1 MKLSLKWL
9 GDHVDLA
16 GIDPDVIAR
25 ELTMKTA
32 LIEGVTRLG
41 ADLAQVRV
49 AHVVHREK
57 HPNADRLSF
66 CRVDAGAGE
75 IEVVCG
81 APNVKAGQKICFA
94 AAGVTLPDGLK
105 LEKRKIRGVVS
116 AGMVLSE
123 RELGLSEEHEGI
135 LVLDSPAPAG
145 TPVRDVLPGGNVIEV
160 PNTGITSRPDLWG
173 HRGMA
178 RELGA
183 ILERDL
189 LPLDLGAE
197 PPKAKP
203 EVEVV
208 VEARDLCPRYLGWAI
223 GGVKVLPSPAWL
235 RRRLE
240 DVGQRSINNVVD
252 LTNFVQLECG
262 QPLHA
267 FDRRRVAKGR
277 IVVRRARAGERVTT
291 LDGVERTLPEGA
303 CVIADPERALAIAGV
318 MGLGNS
324 EVGADTTEILLEV
337 ANFEQTA
344 IRKTSLA
351 LDLRTESAVRFSKGL
366 DAEGVPGAAR
376 RFLRLLQE
384 ICPGAKPL
392 GGWCDVHG
400 PPRPLPSIR
409 SAVDFIPRRLGISL
423 PPERVDT
430 ILRRLGFDVVRAR
443 DTLTV
448 KVPSWRA
455 GLDVSR
461 PEDLVEEVG
470 RILGYDKLPPL
481 PLAGR
486 LDPVPEEPERVAR
499 RRVRHALSAECG
511 FAEIFFYPFTTAEEC
526 AKAAVEPG
534 RLKLSNAQQPGL
546 DLLVTSLVP
555 KILAACALNL
565 KYRDEALLYVVA
577 PVFLK
582 EEAAKG
588 LPRET
593 ERIGIAVAR
602 RGGGNPVYAI
612 KGAVEAVARAFR
624 IAGAR
629 IEQREG
635 PRWLHPGRS
644 ARLVCGPKEFGWFG
658 EVHPNVARAF
668 DFDLGVAV
676 AELDL
681 EALRAAQGGPTRVK
695 PISRF
700 PAVKYDV
707 AVVVDRTTPVQEV
720 EDALLRADPALVREV
735 RLFDAYEGPNL
746 PAGKRSLAFSLVFG
760 SFEKTLEPMDVE
772 RLRGQVAAALG
783 ARGWTLR
790 S

>member
-1 MKLSLKWL
+1 MRLSCAWL
-9 GDHVDLA
+9 ADHVDLKGLA
-16 GIDPDVIAR
+16 PAAVAESINLHVAEVEEPKDPWPGVVVADVLAVKR
-25 ELTMKTA
+25 HPDAEKLS
-32 LIEGVTRLG
+32 LVTVETG
-41 ADLAQVRV
+41 SGQ
-49 AHVVHREK
+49 
-57 HPNADRLSF
+57 
-66 CRVDAGAGE
+66 

-81 APNVKAGQKICFA
+81 APNVKALQKICFA
-94 AAGVTLPDGLK
+94 AAGVTLPNGLK

-145 TPVRDVLPGGNVIEV
+145 TPVRDVLPGGNVIEI

-183 ILERDL
+183 ILDRDL

-203 EVEVV
+203 EVEVA
-208 VEARDLCPRYLGWAI
+208 VEARDLCSRYLGWAI
-223 GGVKVLPSPAWL
+223 GGVRVGPSPAWL
-235 RRRLE
+235 KRRLE
-240 DVGQRSINNVVD
+240 DVGQRSINNIVD

-277 IVVRRARAGERVTT
+277 IVVRRARAGERVKT
-291 LDGVERTLPEGA
+291 LDGVERALPEGA

-318 MGLGNS
+318 MGLSNS
-324 EVGADTTEILLEV
+324 EVAADTTEIVLEV
-337 ANFEQTA
+337 ANFEQTS

-351 LDLRTESAVRFSKGL
+351 LDLRTDSAVRFSKGL
-366 DAEGVPGAAR
+366 DAEGVSGAAR
-376 RFLRLLQE
+376 RFLRLLKE
-384 ICPGAKPL
+384 TCPGAKPQ
-392 GGWCDVHG
+392 GGWCDVSG

-409 SAVDFIPRRLGISL
+409 LAADFIPRRLGISL

-443 DTLTV
+443 DVLTV

-470 RILGYDKLPPL
+470 RIHGYDKLPPV
-481 PLAGR
+481 PLAGH

-499 RRVRHALSAECG
+499 RRVRQALSAACG
-511 FAEIFFYPFTTAEEC
+511 LAEIHAYPFTTAEEC

-534 RLKLSNAQQPGL
+534 RLRLSNAQQPGL

-555 KILAACALNL
+555 KVLAACASNL
-565 KYRDEALLYVVA
+565 KYRDEAALYLVA

-582 EEAAKG
+582 EEGAKG
-588 LPRET
+588 LPHET
-593 ERIGIAVAR
+593 ERIAIAVAR
-602 RGGGNPVYAI
+602 RGGANPVYAV
-612 KGAVEAVARAFR
+612 KGAVEALLRAFR
-624 IAGAR
+624 IASAR
-629 IEQREG
+629 IDQQVG
-635 PRWLHPGRS
+635 PGWLHPGRS
-644 ARLVCGPKEFGWFG
+644 ARLGRGPKEFGWFG

-668 DFDLGVAV
+668 DFDATVAV
-676 AELDL
+676 AEIDL
-681 EALRAAQGGPTRVK
+681 EALRAAQGVTARMK

-707 AVVVDRTTPVQEV
+707 AVVVDRTTPAQEV
-720 EDALLRADPALVREV
+720 EDVLLRADPALVREV

-760 SFEKTLEPMDVE
+760 SFEKTLEPPDVD
-772 RLRGQVAAALG
+772 RLRAQVASALA

>member
-1 MKLSLKWL
+1 MRLSFAWL
-9 GDHVDLA
+9 ADHVDLK
-16 GIDPDVIAR
+16 G
-25 ELTMKTA
+25 LTPA
-32 LIEGVTRLG
+32 AV
-41 ADLAQVRV
+41 ADLINLHV
-49 AHVVHREK
+49 AEVEEPKDPWPGVVVGDVLAVKRHPDAEK
-57 HPNADRLSF
+57 LSLVT
-66 CRVDAGAGE
+66 VDNGSGQL
-75 IEVVCG
+75 EVVCG
-81 APNVKAGQKICFA
+81 APNVKPGQKICFA
-94 AAGVTLPDGLK
+94 ASGVTLPNGLK
-105 LEKRKIRGVVS
+105 LEKRKIRGIVS

-123 RELGLSEEHEGI
+123 RELGLSDEHEGI

-145 TPVRDVLPGGNVIEV
+145 TPVRDLLPGGNVIEV

-183 ILERDL
+183 ILDRDL
-189 LPLDLGAE
+189 KPLDLGAE
-197 PPKAKP
+197 PPKAKT
-203 EVEVV
+203 EVEVAI
-208 VEARDLCPRYLGWAI
+208 EAKDLCPRYLGWAI
-223 GGVKVLPSPAWL
+223 GGVKVGPSPAWL

-267 FDRRRVAKGR
+267 FDRRRIAKGR
-277 IVVRRARAGERVTT
+277 IVVRRARAGERVKT
-291 LDGVERTLPEGA
+291 LDGALRTLPEGA

-318 MGLGNS
+318 MGLSNS
-324 EVGADTTEILLEV
+324 EVTADTTEIVLEV
-337 ANFEQTA
+337 ANFEQTS

-351 LDLRTESAVRFSKGL
+351 LDLRTDSAVRFSKGL
-366 DAEGVPGAAR
+366 DPEGVSGAAR

-384 ICPGAKPL
+384 ICPAAKPL
-392 GGWCDVHG
+392 GGWCDVSG
-400 PPRPLPSIR
+400 PPRPLPSIQL
-409 SAVDFIPRRLGISL
+409 AKDFIPRRLGVVL
-423 PPERVDT
+423 PPGRAES
-430 ILRRLGFDVVRAR
+430 ILRRLGFSVSGS
-443 DTLTV
+443 LTV

-470 RILGYDKLPPL
+470 RIVGYDKLPPV
-481 PLAGR
+481 PLSGR
-486 LDPVPEEPERVAR
+486 LEPVPEEKERVAR
-499 RRVRHALSAECG
+499 RRVRAALSAECG
-511 FAEIFFYPFTTAEEC
+511 FAEIYAYPFTTAEEC

-555 KILAACALNL
+555 KVLAAAATNL
-565 KYRDEALLYVVA
+565 KYRDEAALYLVA

-582 EEAAKG
+582 EEGAKG

-602 RGGGNPVYAI
+602 RKGANPVYAV
-612 KGAVEAVARAFR
+612 KGAAEALARAFR
-624 IAGAR
+624 ISSAR

-644 ARLVCGPKEFGWFG
+644 ARLARGGKEFGWFG

-668 DFDLGVAV
+668 DFDATVAV

-681 EALRAAQGGPTRVK
+681 EALRAAQGGPAKMK

-707 AVVVDRTTPVQEV
+707 AVVVDHRTPAQEV
-720 EDALLRADPALVREV
+720 EDALLRADPALVRDV

-760 SFEKTLEPMDVE
+760 SFEKTLEPADVE
-772 RLRGQVAAALG
+772 RLRAAVASALA

-790 S
+790 T